1 MQQNNSIYAQI
12 LESQGFVKEA
22 LEIYEKLLENNP
34 NDKELKETINR
45 LKNARKKFD
54 GVDIKK
60 RDFFIKMKSNK
71 DFIKFEEWL
80 AKL

>member
-22 LEIYEKLLENNP
+22 LDIYEQLLKKNP
-34 NDKELKETINR
+34 NNKEINESIHR
-45 LKNARKKFD
+45 LKNSRKKFEN
-54 GVDIKK
+54 VDIKK
-60 RDFFIKMKSNK
+60 RDFFINMKSEK

-80 AKL
+80 SKL